1 MTTLAEVKQSAE
13 IARLRGENDAL
24 QHSFETLQESMADVV
39 LALDDVGWRP
49 LGANEDATEIKLD
62 TIKNVAQTT
71 RGLVAINPLI
81 KRGVAVRTTFI
92 WGAGVKF
99 IGIDEKDPLLTD
111 PNNKK
116 FHFSP
121 QAYAE
126 LEACMATDGQIFTL
140 ITKPGGGR
148 RRLTT
153 DGKASV
159 AKITRIPMG
168 EIVAT
173 VSNPYNKED
182 IWFFKRSF
190 EVTTES
196 YRTGEASSKNVEA
209 WYPAT
214 DYDIENGKPFTIQNK
229 PVVWNSAILHNTA
242 NKQVG
247 WKWGAPDLMS
257 VIFWTKAY
265 KEFLENSAS
274 LVKAYSRFA
283 FKITAPT
290 KNAVQGAS
298 AKVAAQPTR
307 DPFTGEVS
315 AVGGTAV
322 MGMGTTM
329 STIGRTG
336 GSVDFNAGLP
346 LASMVAAG
354 LEIPLTALTS
364 DSGSSNRSAA
374 ETLEQPTLKAMKARQ
389 QLWGGY
395 FERLFAYL
403 GKEDVK
409 VVWGKIDAGEV
420 LRNMQAITA
429 ATPLN
434 VLHAEEVR
442 ELVKV
447 ILEIEN
453 DNDLPTEEELGL
465 LNPSNTELGKAQLE
479 TAKNPPQPVVAGPNG
494 KPGSSPGKSTNSTK
508 KAQSNA
514 PSYGDNSNRKAAG
527 QHKYSQGRNG

>member
-1 MTTLAEVKQSAE
+1 MTTLSEVKQSAE
-13 IARLRGENDAL
+13 IARLRAEKNNL

-49 LGANEDATEIKLD
+49 LGAGEDATEIKLD

-140 ITKPGGGR
+140 ITKPAGGR
-148 RRLTT
+148 RRLNT
-153 DGKASV
+153 DGTTQV

-190 EVTTES
+190 EVTEEN
-196 YRTGEASSKNVEA
+196 YRTGEATSKQVEA

-214 DYDIENGKPFTIQNK
+214 DYDISNGKPFSIQNK

-290 KNAVQGAS
+290 KNAVQGAA
-298 AKVAAQPTR
+298 AKVAAQPVR

-315 AVGGTAV
+315 SVGGTAV
-322 MGMGTTM
+322 MGMGATM

-346 LASMVAAG
+346 LAAMVAAG

-389 QLWGGY
+389 QLWSGY

-403 GKEDVK
+403 GKPDVK
-409 VVWGKIDAGEV
+409 ITWGKIEQGDV
-420 LRNMQAITA
+420 LRNIQAITG
-429 ATPLN
+429 TQSLN

-447 ILEIEN
+447 ALEIEN
-453 DNDLPTEEELGL
+453 DKELPTEEELGL
-465 LNPSNTELGKAQLE
+465 VYAGNTESGKASLE
-479 TAKNPPQPVVAGPNG
+479 AQKNPPAPAGPAG
-494 KPGSSPGKSTNSTK
+494 AAGSKPGQSTNSTK

-514 PSYGDNSNRKAAG
+514 PSYGDNSNRKAVG
-527 QHKYSQGRNG
+527 QHKYSNGRNG